1 MFNTTDE
8 WDPPVCSD
16 VIYVTVTTTI
26 ALLTIALLD
35 VFLLFLI
42 KKQCFIYCE
51 AYVMSPVMVYR
62 NQ

>member
-8 WDPPVCSD
+8 WDPLVCSD
-16 VIYVTVTTTI
+16 VIYVTVTT
-26 ALLTIALLD
+26 TIALLD

>member
-16 VIYVTVTTTI
+16 VIYVTVTT
-26 ALLTIALLD
+26 TIALLD

>member
-26 ALLTIALLD
+26 ALLD

-51 AYVMSPVMVYR
+51 AYVMSHVMVYR